1 MVVVKSSPPDLLTE
15 VHQSSPLLGFAVI
28 YDCNAAGTD
37 FIGSANSG
45 PLREVGEIMTLDVV
59 GQMKVFLG
67 QLAVAFDQLIGQARE
82 WQPLL
87 GGLLVVLAS
96 IILAVGIVRAAK
108 IRAAASRDSRDSQ
121 MTHEVAHDLKKAAPP
136 ASAAGENFRNL
147 ASDLESLRSLLRSAL
162 ASLSSVDTN
171 HETARLLCNRIAAL
185 QAQYATPISAN
196 KGIRETHAALVNQ
209 FKLLRAL
216 LDNDWSP
223 SEASAILIQLNATA
237 RSLSAALEQPESL
250 AAGRFGHQG
259 SA

>member
-1 MVVVKSSPPDLLTE
+1 VVVVKSSPPHLLTE
-15 VHQSSPLLGFAVI
+15 VHQSSPPLGFAVI

-45 PLREVGEIMTLDVV
+45 PLREIGEIMTLDVV

-67 QLAVAFDQLIGQARE
+67 QLAVAFDPLIGQARE

-108 IRAAASRDSRDSQ
+108 IRAAASRDSREAQ
-121 MTHEVAHDLKKAAPP
+121 MTHDLKKAAPP
-136 ASAAGENFRNL
+136 ASAASENFRNL